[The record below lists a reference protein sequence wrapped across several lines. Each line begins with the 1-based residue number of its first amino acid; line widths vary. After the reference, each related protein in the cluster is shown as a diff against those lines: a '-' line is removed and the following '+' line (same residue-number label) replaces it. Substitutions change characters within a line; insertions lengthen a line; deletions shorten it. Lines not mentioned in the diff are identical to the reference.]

1 MQVDPFGQNINKVH
15 VTRHAPLS
23 HDPRHRSSPRVI
35 APTLHIFQLHSYSF
49 SDADDVCESNMAV
62 RAAPVQISPGK
73 GLGFI
78 SASLLPMIYP
88 WGSS

>member
-1 MQVDPFGQNINKVH
+1 MQVDPFGQNINKAH
-15 VTRHAPLS
+15 VTRHTPLS

-35 APTLHIFQLHSYSF
+35 SLTLLIFLLLSYSF
-49 SDADDVCESNMAV
+49 SNAGDVCESNMTA

-78 SASLLPMIYP
+78 SESLLFMICG

>member
-1 MQVDPFGQNINKVH
+1 MQVDPFGQNINKGH
-15 VTRHAPLS
+15 VTRHAPPHMTRVIGL
-23 HDPRHRSSPRVI
+23 SPRVI
-35 APTLHIFQLHSYSF
+35 ALTLLIFPLHSYSL
-49 SDADDVCESNMAV
+49 SDADDVCESNMAA

-78 SASLLPMIYP
+78 SMSLLRVICA